1 MTIAGDKTFSGDTV
15 LQGSTELQGN
25 IFVGAAVNVQ
35 TGSDQQ
41 LTGITA
47 PLIKLTGVGLISVDR
62 IDAPATHKIISIINQ
77 TGADVTFKENVGS
90 PASARI
96 RTGLNTD
103 VILKNNGIAFLAYD
117 TTSALWY
124 ITSVAA
130 VAGGGGGSG
139 GGLKTYDMK
148 LNGLYGGSAAYNG
161 VDGLWVAPS
170 NCQIMNV
177 FIYQEVGGAAGT
189 TTLDLKVKPFA
200 AGAFTSMFLT
210 APAVD
215 ATAADNEW
223 CGVGDTNTG
232 FTAPVLTSLPFAVAA
247 KSAIRMDLIAAQTG
261 SAAGVGL
268 IIVYE
273 EL

>member
-1 MTIAGDKTFSGDTV
+1 M
-15 LQGSTELQGN
+15 
-25 IFVGAAVNVQ
+25 
-35 TGSDQQ
+35 
-41 LTGITA
+41 
-47 PLIKLTGVGLISVDR
+47 
-62 IDAPATHKIISIINQ
+62 ISIINQ

-90 PASARI
+90 PTSDRI
-96 RTGLNTD
+96 RTGLNAD

-124 ITSVAA
+124 VTSVAA
-130 VAGGGGGSG
+130 VAGGGGSG

-177 FIYQEVGGAAGT
+177 FMYQEIGGLAGT
-189 TTLDLKVKPFA
+189 TELDLKVKPFLS
-200 AGAFTSMFLT
+200 GSFTSIFLT
-210 APAVD
+210 TPKV
-215 ATAADNEW
+215 TSLAADNEW
-223 CGVGDTNTG
+223 CGVGDVNTG
-232 FTAPVLTSLPFAVAA
+232 FTPSILTSLPFAVAA
-247 KSAIRMDLIAAQTG
+247 KSAIRMDLISAQTG